1 MKFMYTGADA
11 NMNLTDRRSSAD
23 SNSKTQVDRIFFNT
37 ATKRIYAICRCS
49 AEDIYRSR
57 QKSFFWIREVGICRC
72 DVADV
77 KTQVEIN
84 FLQTPTTLILTFL
97 FERQGS
103 VDWCPRNATRSHE
116 MSIVIHWG
124 QIAMWV
130 CSRPTLF
137 TLNAS
142 RPSKAV
148 VKLWFCICLL
158 NSLRHTRV
166 RHRKEFSSM
175 SVWKCP

>member
-1 MKFMYTGADA
+1 MQTWILLTGVQAQIQIQRRR
-11 NMNLTDRRSSAD
+11 LTEFSL
-23 SNSKTQVDRIFFNT
+23 TQLPNEYMP
-37 ATKRIYAICRCS
+37 YAGVVRK
-49 AEDIYRSR
+49 IYRSR
-57 QKSFFWIREVGICRC
+57 RKSFFWKREVGRCRC

-124 QIAMWV
+124 KIAMWV
-130 CSRPTLF
+130 CPGPTLSHDMR
-137 TLNAS
+137 LDHQ
-142 RPSKAV
+142 
-148 VKLWFCICLL
+148 KLWWNFDFACVL

-166 RHRKEFSSM
+166 RHRKRFSSM
-175 SVWKCP
+175 SVRICP